1 MFYEYDFTLE
11 CTCEY
16 IRQKKN
22 FYSLILFLRL
32 QRNMSRDKY
41 ISQLRVVTLNV
52 HFFTDINEQSNVH
65 QLARLL
71 KPMSID
77 ILALQEV
84 LHTNRDAHI
93 APERHYHLKL
103 LSDLLELPYIA
114 FCETV
119 FEFGNALLSKFP
131 MKNSTNYYADVGEN
145 LYKRGMLAVQ
155 IEHEFFRENNA
166 TFYVTHLDQI
176 YEHAR
181 LKQIEQFEK
190 YIQQN
195 DNLQLIMGDMNSLTF
210 SDYSDD
216 YFRIYIDDIRQK
228 NNWERPFELVTNQLK
243 AYGFTDCWREMNNE
257 AINDQA
263 VTCIY
268 KTRIDYIWKR
278 GELKNQWEINEC
290 RIFSSEN
297 ATDHNGVLISFT
309 KTH

>member
-1 MFYEYDFTLE
+1 M
-11 CTCEY
+11 
-16 IRQKKN
+16 
-22 FYSLILFLRL
+22 SL
-32 QRNMSRDKY
+32 DKVMP
-41 ISQLRVVTLNV
+41 QLRIVTLNV

-65 QLARLL
+65 QLVRLL

-84 LHTNRDAHI
+84 LHTNRDAHV

-131 MKNSTNYYADVGEN
+131 LKHSTNYYADVDKN

-176 YEHAR
+176 YEQAR
-181 LKQIEQFEK
+181 LQQIQLFEK
-190 YIQQN
+190 FIDQN
-195 DNLQLIMGDMNSLTF
+195 DSLQLVMGDMNSLTF
-210 SDYSDD
+210 SDYSND
-216 YFRIYIDDIRQK
+216 YFHSYIDDIRQK
-228 NNWERPFELVTNQLK
+228 NNWERPYELVTQQMKVNG
-243 AYGFTDCWREMNNE
+243 YTDCWREMNSE
-257 AINDQA
+257 AIDDQV

-268 KTRIDYIWKR
+268 RTRIDYIWKR
-278 GELKNQWEINEC
+278 GELKNQWKINEC
-290 RIFSSEN
+290 RIFSSAN
-297 ATDHNGVLISFT
+297 ATDHNGVLICFL
-309 KTH
+309 KDR